1 MLTAMASAF
10 AQSRIGVTFAQ
21 KTGHPGTGNCAIDPK
36 GDTLDQ
42 SQTNFA
48 FLRGPV
54 DFGIDTADLVSG
66 LISRFL
72 VDGRFEAYVAD
83 QRNYER
89 LL

>member
-1 MLTAMASAF
+1 MPQDDKVLINARIEISGQILRQIVVMAKERQGPD
-10 AQSRIGVTFAQ
+10 AQ
-21 KTGHPGTGNCAIDPK
+21 GHF
-36 GDTLDQ
+36 
-42 SQTNFA
+42 S
-48 FLRGPV
+48 
-54 DFGIDTADLVSG
+54 IDTADLVSG